1 MNKQPVV
8 VRSGDAEALSVTG
21 AEVRLLCE
29 GETTGQ
35 AWSVSEC
42 TAPENSGPP
51 PHQHPWDEGYY
62 ILEGEVRFTLGE
74 QQTVAKRGDFVYVP
88 GGTVHAFQGAGAKPA
103 RILFFDAPAHAGSFF
118 REVSKEV
125 KDFPRDAYKMGEIGE
140 RHGIHFI
147 H

>member
-1 MNKQPVV
+1 MTRKAVV
-8 VRSGDAEALSVTG
+8 VRRGESEALSVTG

-29 GETTGQ
+29 GEMTGQ

-51 PHQHPWDEGYY
+51 PHQHAWDEGYY
-62 ILEGEVRFTLGE
+62 ILEGKIRFTFGD
-74 QQTVAKRGDFVYVP
+74 QQTVAGPGDFVYVP
-88 GGTVHAFQGAGAKPA
+88 ANTVHAFQGASPEPA
-103 RILFFDAPAHAGSFF
+103 RMLFFDAPAHAGGFF
-118 REVSKEV
+118 REVAKEV
-125 KDFPRDAYKMGEIGE
+125 TDFPRDAYKMGEIGE